1 MGNLKLTRWDAS
13 EYLETE
19 DDIDRYLEL
28 AFEDDSVEHID
39 LAITTAAK
47 ARAMTQISEKLG
59 IDRKALYKTL
69 SERDIP
75 DLSKI
80 KKSMYIALTSKKREF
95 A

>member
-1 MGNLKLTRWDAS
+1 MGKLKLTRWDAS

-19 DDIDRYLEL
+19 DDIDRYLAL
-28 AFEDDSVEHID
+28 AFEDDNVEHID
-39 LAITTAAK
+39 LAITTAAR

-59 IDRKALYKTL
+59 IDRKSLYKTF
-69 SERDIP
+69 SEKNIP

-80 KKSMYIALTSKKREF
+80 KKNVYIALTSKKREF